1 MKREA
6 IQLNPDK
13 VKLHIA
19 CSGLHIKQL
28 LDGMNAKTVHRIKA
42 GKNTT
47 YATAHKLATKL
58 GVTVG
63 DLISPVKADDI
74 DGFLPEQWLYDEA
87 APSGNP
93 PRRVPFWTLVGG
105 HLYYVDQPPVN
116 MNSPVE
122 KLLKCFESTNQKI
135 VLRQEDQAF
144 VVEIHWFDYSPDHAQ
159 NVVYNLATACRL
171 FPLARNGD
179 TFSKTGLD
187 DLLSRYVWNSLKE
200 KALASAE
207 IVAIEGHDY
216 PDDPR
221 VYFPLVRFSRG
232 IGIRRVALGSRTF
245 VSQYDL
251 RESLLGYLKN
261 VPAQMV
267 HATLTDA
274 GIAITVEPAR
284 PTILC
289 LDGGRD
295 ELKFKVNLAWRMP
308 DGTLA
313 LAPWRQTSREKFIT
327 GIRSRNWTDMHM
339 HHMPLRFFSQYDADE
354 DAAPP
359 PFEADQSLPTESFAA
374 IDAGDYPALF

>member
-1 MKREA
+1 MTREA

-58 GVTVG
+58 GVAVD
-63 DLISPVKADDI
+63 DLISPVKPDDMN
-74 DGFLPEQWLYDEA
+74 GFLPEQWLYDQA

-93 PRRVPFWTLVGG
+93 PRQIPFWMLIGG
-105 HLYYVDQPPVN
+105 GFYCIDQPPVN
-116 MNSPVE
+116 MCSPVE
-122 KLLKCFESTNQKI
+122 KLFKHFESTNQKI
-135 VLRQEDQAF
+135 VLRQDDQAF
-144 VVEIHWFDYSPDHAQ
+144 VIELHYFDYSPDHAQ
-159 NVVYNLATACRL
+159 TVVYNLATACRL

-187 DLLSRYVWNSLKE
+187 DLLRQYVWNSLKE

-207 IVAIEGHDY
+207 IVSIEGHDY

-232 IGIRRVALGSRTF
+232 IGIRRMSLGSRTF

-251 RESLLGYLKN
+251 RESLLEYLKN
-261 VPAQMV
+261 VPTHRI
-267 HATLTDA
+267 HATPTET
-274 GIAITVEPAR
+274 GIAVTVEPAR
-284 PTILC
+284 PAIFS
-289 LDGGRD
+289 LDWRHD
-295 ELKFKVNLAWRMP
+295 VLEFKVNLAWRTP
-308 DGTLA
+308 DGNLA
-313 LAPWRQTSREKFIT
+313 LAPWRQASREKFIT
-327 GIRSRNWTDMHM
+327 GIKSRNWQDMHM
-339 HHMPLRFFSQYDADE
+339 QHMPLRFFSQYEADE
-354 DAAPP
+354 DSVPP
-359 PFEADQSLPTESFAA
+359 PFDADPSLSAESLAA
-374 IDAGDYPALF
+374 INARDYTALF